1 MKVAGVGRLDCRV
14 NQTIAAGNL
23 SQGNSPQVLV
33 CQPGSQWVIWHLNGG
48 ARVDGEEACHRCI
61 GEIGPAG
68 SRGLEQVCCECGGAP
83 AGVGE
88 VGLTSVLP
96 CPQRRSR
103 PALLAWVTA
112 KTHRGESPS
121 SPRGTYPISLI
132 LPLQEKVDVEGG
144 SLMMKYLI

>member
-14 NQTIAAGNL
+14 NQTIAGGNL

-68 SRGLEQVCCECGGAP
+68 SRGLEQVRCECGGAARGGGGRP
-83 AGVGE
+83 HQ
-88 VGLTSVLP
+88 
-96 CPQRRSR
+96 C
-103 PALLAWVTA
+103 PALPAAPQSACATRLG
-112 KTHRGESPS
+112 HRKNPPG
-121 SPRGTYPISLI
+121 
-132 LPLQEKVDVEGG
+132 
-144 SLMMKYLI
+144 